1 MNRRRAVSGRLVGAS
16 RPSGTKCFIKC
27 YTECYTYLGL
37 PNSAFVRNVI
47 AYRRLH
53 AHRRAATWREAS
65 VHRAT
70 EASTEGSRR

>member
-1 MNRRRAVSGRLVGAS
+1 MNRRRAVSGRLATCLGSA
-16 RPSGTKCFIKC
+16 SGTKCFIKC

-37 PNSAFVRNVI
+37 PNSAFVRNVM

-65 VHRAT
+65 VHSDR
-70 EASTEGSRR
+70 GFY